1 MNNKWGEEKTFPY
14 YGMSTNEYKMMKLQN
29 HYGNQNNNNNNSA
42 NNHQEILDIVGE
54 G

>member
-14 YGMSTNEYKMMKLQN
+14 YGMSTNEYKIMMELQN
-29 HYGNQNNNNNNSA
+29 HYDNNNNNNSA
-42 NNHQEILDIVGE
+42 NNPQGILDILGE

>member
-1 MNNKWGEEKTFPY
+1 MNKWGEEKTFPY
-14 YGMSTNEYKMMKLQN
+14 YGMSTNEYKIMMKLQN

-42 NNHQEILDIVGE
+42 NNHQGILDIVGE